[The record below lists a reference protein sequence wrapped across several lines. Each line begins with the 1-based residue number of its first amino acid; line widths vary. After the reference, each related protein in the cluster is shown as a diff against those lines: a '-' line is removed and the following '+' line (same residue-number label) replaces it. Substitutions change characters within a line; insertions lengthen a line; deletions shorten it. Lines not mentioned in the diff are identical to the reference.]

1 MSAAIEA
8 RDLRKSFGA
17 KRAVDGATFTVG
29 EGEVFAFLGPNGAGK
44 TTVLRVLLG
53 LLRPT
58 GGEARVLGLDPT
70 TQARAV
76 RLRVGYVSQLHSLYE
91 DLTVAQ
97 NLRFLGSMYGLEGAA
112 LQVRV
117 EEYLARFH
125 LENVEGAMVGAQPTG
140 VRRRAALAGALLHH
154 PELVILDEPTSGMDP
169 GSRRE
174 FWSFLGGLVEGGVTV
189 VVTTHNLEEVEGC
202 DRLAL
207 MLGGRIR
214 FEGTPQGFRAQW
226 GGPMLRVRAEPWD
239 RAFVALKQAFGA
251 ALFGLEVHVDR
262 ERAGEA
268 EIRAVLAAR
277 GVEVVEICE
286 RGPTMEDAFLRAAEE
301 AGREAI
307 AAGGR

>member
-1 MSAAIEA
+1 MSPAIEA
-8 RDLRKSFGA
+8 LQLRKSFGA
-17 KRAVDGATFTVG
+17 KRAVDKATFTVG

-58 GGEARVLGLDPT
+58 GGEARVLGRDPAT
-70 TQARAV
+70 DARAV

-91 DLTVAQ
+91 DLTVVQ
-97 NLRFLGSMYGLEGAA
+97 NLRFLGSMYGLAGAA
-112 LQVRV
+112 LRERV
-117 EEYLARFH
+117 DEYVERFH
-125 LENVEGAMVGAQPTG
+125 LADVSEGMVGAQPTG

-174 FWSFLGGLVEGGVTV
+174 FWSFLGGLVGGGVTV

-214 FEGTPQGFRAQW
+214 FEGTPESFRGRW
-226 GGPMLRVRAEPWD
+226 GGPVLRVRGAPWD

-251 ALFGLEVHVDR
+251 ALFGLEVHVEK

-268 EIRAVLAAR
+268 EIRSVLRAQ
-277 GVEVVEICE
+277 GVEVVEISE

-301 AGREAI
+301 AARESGTLA
-307 AAGGR
+307 